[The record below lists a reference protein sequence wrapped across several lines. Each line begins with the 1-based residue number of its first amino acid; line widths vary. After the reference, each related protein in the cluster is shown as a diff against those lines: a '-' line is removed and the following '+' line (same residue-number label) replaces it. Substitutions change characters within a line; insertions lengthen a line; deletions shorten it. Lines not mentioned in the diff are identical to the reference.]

1 MSNLN
6 NFSNQPHRYTLE
18 KGSKK
23 HHCPDCNK
31 KTFVKYIDTKT
42 GDYLSE
48 QYGRCDRESKC
59 SYHLL
64 PPLETLCFFVP
75 TDEIREITDKAVL
88 IKQGKNEQIIPQ
100 KAVFEQTS
108 TGIYLA
114 DFFINN
120 TNGKRTAPLNII
132 YIESDYKYFQNEGR
146 ITPTNYKHKP
156 QQPTPE
162 PVLFDFETFKQT
174 LQPERYENNTFI
186 QNLFYKV
193 QFTFEVDEVTKVIQ
207 LYRLGTIAN
216 SYRAGAI
223 TFPFIDIKGNVR
235 AVQVKQFDE
244 QNHTTGTDF
253 LHSIIEKHHI
263 RNNKPLPEWLE
274 AYTKQD
280 KRISCLFGEHLL
292 SKYYSNPV
300 ALVEAPKT
308 AVYGTLYFGFPE
320 TPESLIW
327 LAVYNK
333 SSFSFDKLK
342 VLQGRFVYVFP
353 DLSENGNTFKE
364 WETKAKEYESR
375 LPGTRFIFSDLLEQ
389 LAPERDK
396 SEGNDLADYLI
407 KQDWRLF
414 RKRNIQEQPPQP
426 EPEKVIKVTKVTHQQ
441 NILSS
446 HFERLTK
453 VEVFKT
459 EQIEHPVNEQPQNW
473 SNDITELENYFA
485 GVEPSH
491 QPIVLDRY
499 ITITNYSLFIESHF
513 ATVTRNNGNKTYLPY
528 LQRLQELRAH
538 LNQQT

>member
-1 MSNLN
+1 MNTEY
-6 NFSNQPHRYTLE
+6 RYILE

-23 HHCPDCNK
+23 HYCPNCNK
-31 KTFVKYIDTKT
+31 KTFVRYIDTET
-42 GDYLSE
+42 GYYLPE

-59 SYHLL
+59 GYFLN
-64 PPLETLCFFVP
+64 PYK
-75 TDEIREITDKAVL
+75 DGYAKAVWEQEQGNRSE
-88 IKQGKNEQIIPQ
+88 IPNNWKPKQKKAIP
-100 KAVFEQTS
+100 
-108 TGIYLA
+108 
-114 DFFINN
+114 
-120 TNGKRTAPLNII
+120 
-132 YIESDYKYFQNEGR
+132 
-146 ITPTNYKHKP
+146 
-156 QQPTPE
+156 QPTPE
-162 PVLFDFETFKQT
+162 PVFFDFETFKQT
-174 LQPERYENNTFI
+174 LQPERYEKNTFI
-186 QNLFYKV
+186 QNLFYRV
-193 QFTFEVDEVTKVIQ
+193 QFPFEVDEVTKVIQ
-207 LYRLGTIAN
+207 LYRLGTVVN
-216 SYRAGAI
+216 GYRAGAN
-223 TFPFIDIKGNVR
+223 TFPFIDVQGNVR

-244 QNHTTGTDF
+244 HNHTTGTDF
-253 LHSIIEKHHI
+253 LHSIIEKHHT

-292 SKYYSNPV
+292 SKYHSNPV

-308 AVYGTLYFGFPE
+308 AVYGTLYFGLPE

-353 DLSENGNTFKE
+353 DLSKDGNTFKE

-426 EPEKVIKVTKVTHQQ
+426 EPEKVTKVTKVTPQQ
-441 NILSS
+441 NIIFS
-446 HFERLTK
+446 HVEPLPK

-459 EQIEHPVNEQPQNW
+459 ERIEQPQNW
-473 SNDITELENYFA
+473 SNDIAELENYFA
-485 GVEPSH
+485 SIELPT
-491 QPIVLDRY
+491 QPVKLNRCS
-499 ITITNYSLFIESHF
+499 TITDCSLFIESHF
-513 ATVTRNNGNKTYLPY
+513 ATMKANNGKRTFLPY
-528 LQRLQELRAH
+528 LNRLQELKQV
-538 LNQQT
+538 LTINSN

>member
-1 MSNLN
+1 MPLVPRAKQQFQKMNK
-6 NFSNQPHRYTLE
+6 HRYTLE

-23 HHCPDCNK
+23 HHCPNCEK
-31 KTFVKYIDTKT
+31 KRFVRYIDTQT
-42 GDYLSE
+42 GEYLPE

-59 SYHLL
+59 SYHLNPYL
-64 PPLETLCFFVP
+64 DGYAKAIWEQEQKVTGVTKVTVLKQKCF
-75 TDEIREITDKAVL
+75 
-88 IKQGKNEQIIPQ
+88 
-100 KAVFEQTS
+100 
-108 TGIYLA
+108 
-114 DFFINN
+114 
-120 TNGKRTAPLNII
+120 RTQP
-132 YIESDYKYFQNEGR
+132 
-146 ITPTNYKHKP
+146 KP
-156 QQPTPE
+156 QPTPE
-162 PVLFDFETFKQT
+162 PVFFDFETFKQT
-174 LQPERYENNTFI
+174 LQPKRYEKNTFI
-186 QNLFYKV
+186 QNLFYRV
-193 QFTFEVDEVTKVIQ
+193 QFPFEADEVTKVIQ
-207 LYRLGTIAN
+207 LYRLGTVAN
-216 SYRAGAI
+216 GYRAGAN
-223 TFPFIDIKGNVR
+223 TFPFIDIKGNIR

-253 LHSIIEKHHI
+253 LHSIIEKHHT

-292 SKYYSNPV
+292 SKYHSNPV

-308 AVYGTLYFGFPE
+308 AVYGTLYFGLPE

-353 DLSENGNTFKE
+353 DLSKDGNTFKE

-414 RKRNIQEQPPQP
+414 RKRNIQEQPQP
-426 EPEKVIKVTKVTHQQ
+426 EPEKVTKVTKVTHQQ
-441 NILSS
+441 NIIFS
-446 HFERLTK
+446 HVEPLPK

-459 EQIEHPVNEQPQNW
+459 ERIEHPIKEKPQNW
-473 SNDITELENYFA
+473 SNDIAELENYFA
-485 GVEPSH
+485 SIELPT
-491 QPIVLDRY
+491 QPVKLNRCS
-499 ITITNYSLFIESHF
+499 TITDCSLFIESHF
-513 ATVTRNNGNKTYLPY
+513 ATVKANNGKRTFLPY
-528 LQRLQELRAH
+528 LNRLQELKQV
-538 LNQQT
+538 LTINSN